1 MRVLIVCSGNAK
13 NFSFQINQAFI
24 YDQVETIKKLDPNI
38 EFEYFFI
45 KGKGRKGYLQNLKL
59 LKNEIKK
66 GNYDF
71 IHAHSGDSVLLAS
84 LQRTIPVIGTFH
96 GSDLNKKKNRFL
108 SNFANILSK
117 SSIVVSPKL
126 YKKLW
131 FSKQAHTIPCGVDF
145 DLFYP
150 EDQKKVRNRLDIP
163 LDKTMVLFSSSFAN
177 PVKNFNLAEKAIK
190 LLNKKDLIVME
201 LKGYERYQIRDLM
214 NAADI
219 SLMTSFSE
227 GSPQFIKESMACN
240 IPIVSTDVG
249 DVKDNI
255 ENIKGCYITSFE
267 IEDVADKIEKAILFN
282 QRTNGRESIN
292 FLDNTIISKKIIEVY
307 TSIKK

>member
-1 MRVLIVCSGNAK
+1 VRVLIVCSGNAK

-24 YDQVETIKKLDPNI
+24 YDQIETIKKIDPTI
-38 EFEYFFI
+38 EFGYFFI

-59 LKNEIKK
+59 LKIEMKK
-66 GNYDF
+66 GNYNF

-84 LQRTIPVIGTFH
+84 LQRIIPVIGTYH
-96 GSDLNKKKNRFL
+96 GSDLNKKKNRLL
-108 SNFANILSK
+108 SNIANILSK

-126 YKKLW
+126 HEKLW
-131 FSKQAHTIPCGVDF
+131 FRKQAHTIPCGVDF

-150 EDQKKVRNRLDIP
+150 ENQQEVRKRLDIS
-163 LDKTMVLFSSSFAN
+163 LDKTMVLFSSAFAN
-177 PVKNFNLAEKAIK
+177 PVKNYELAEKAIR

-227 GSPQFIKESMACN
+227 GSPQFIKEAMACN

-255 ENIKGCYITSFE
+255 ENTEGCFMTSFE

-282 QRTNGRESIN
+282 QRTNGRENIS
-292 FLDNTIISKKIIEVY
+292 FLDNTIISKKIIDIY
-307 TSIKK
+307 KSI

>member
-1 MRVLIVCSGNAK
+1 MKVLIVCSGNAK

-24 YDQVETIKKLDPNI
+24 YDQIETIKKIDSSI
-38 EFEYFFI
+38 EFGYFFV
-45 KGKGRKGYLQNLKL
+45 KGKGVKGYLQNLKL
-59 LKNEIKK
+59 LRCEIKK

-84 LQRTIPVIGTFH
+84 LQRIIPVIGTFH

-117 SSIVVSPKL
+117 RSVVVSPKL
-126 YKKLW
+126 YEKLW
-131 FSKQAHTIPCGVDF
+131 FNKQAHTIPCGVNF

-163 LDKTMVLFSSSFAN
+163 LDKTIVLFSSSFAN
-177 PVKNFNLAEKAIK
+177 PVKNFNLADKAIK
-190 LLNKKDLIVME
+190 FLNRKNLIVME

-227 GSPQFIKESMACN
+227 GSPQFIKEAMACN

-255 ENIKGCYITSFE
+255 KNTHGCFISSFE

-282 QRTNGRESIN
+282 KRTNGRENIS
-292 FLDNTIISKKIIEVY
+292 FLDNSIISKKIIDLYKSV
-307 TSIKK
+307 